1 MIYILVVII
10 FLLIISFSFRD
21 NNPYKLIMNFGKKS
35 VGKTTDIA
43 KDSQKWL
50 KKGLTCFTNCD
61 VVGCYTYDPQHIGL
75 YTFPPDSVVYCDE
88 VSLIWHNRDFKNF
101 KKCVMQ
107 WFRFQR
113 KYRIRFVMYSQ
124 SFDVDKVLR
133 DLTDEMYLI
142 NRIGN
147 ISIKRPIRK
156 KIGITTD
163 SEGNGKLADVYSFG
177 PFWDWKFTYIPRYYG
192 LFTSFNAPELPM
204 IESVYQSYDD
214 YSALY
219 TDSKKWLLLQ
229 IKTIYEK
236 MKGWLYAKIH
246 KEKSDTI

>member
-1 MIYILVVII
+1 MIYLLVALCFV
-10 FLLIISFSFRD
+10 LLLAYLLRD
-21 NNPYKLIMNFGKKS
+21 TNPYKLIMIFGKKGT
-35 VGKTTDIA
+35 GKTSDIA

-50 KKGLTCFTNCD
+50 KKGYKVYTNCQ
-61 VVGCYTYDPQHIGL
+61 VAGCYDYDPEQIGL
-75 YTFPPDSVVYCDE
+75 TTFPANSVIYCDE

-113 KYRIRFVMYSQ
+113 KYKVRVTLYSQ

-133 DLTDEMYLI
+133 DLVDTMYLM
-142 NRIGN
+142 NRLGP
-147 ISIKRPIRK
+147 ISIKRPIYK
-156 KIGITTD
+156 KIGITQD

-177 PFWDWKFTYIPRYYG
+177 PIWNWKFTFLPRYYG

-214 YSALY
+214 YSSLY
-219 TDSKKWLLLQ
+219 VDTKKWLLLQ
-229 IKTIYEK
+229 LKLTLDKVKRWYD
-236 MKGWLYAKIH
+236 AKIH
-246 KEKSDTI
+246 KKESNSI